1 LVSVIG
7 FGPLY
12 VRSQQDWRCVRL
24 DVESKD
30 IATAEVIDGL
40 ALRGKDASACCPA
53 TQPVAGS

>member
-1 LVSVIG
+1 
-7 FGPLY
+7 
-12 VRSQQDWRCVRL
+12 VRL

-30 IATAEVIDGL
+30 IATARVIDGL